1 MGLQRDVTSF
11 DLACFRPYADR
22 RRTAGIRLTTLSEL
36 GDTPGNRRVL
46 YELNKECSADIP
58 ERGPFP
64 AYDEY
69 HRLHFEVPAHD
80 PSGDR

>member
-1 MGLQRDVTSF
+1 M
-11 DLACFRPYADR
+11 
-22 RRTAGIRLTTLSEL
+22 
-36 GDTPGNRRVL
+36 L